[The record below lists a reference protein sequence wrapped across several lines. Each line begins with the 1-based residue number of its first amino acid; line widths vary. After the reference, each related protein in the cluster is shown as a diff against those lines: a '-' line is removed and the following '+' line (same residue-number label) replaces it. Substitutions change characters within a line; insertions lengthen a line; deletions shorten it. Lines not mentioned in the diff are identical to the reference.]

1 MAWTE
6 FYDDLADLDKID
18 WELMEAKYWN
28 DTLEDGDRRRRRQ
41 AEFLVH
47 ESVPWDLISEI
58 VVMKKSVEDKVREV
72 LTSVG
77 DTTPVQTQRNWYY

>member
-1 MAWTE
+1 M
-6 FYDDLADLDKID
+6 K
-18 WELMEAKYWN
+18 AKYWS

-47 ESVPWDLISEI
+47 ESMPWDLITEI
-58 VVMKKSVEDKVREV
+58 VVMKKSVEVKVREV

-77 DTTPVQTQRNWYY
+77 DTTPVRTQRNWYY